1 MKVELGLGGGSS
13 LLILSIIM
21 LIIIIIISGGVG
33 KWILIFFIKN
43 FGRGGGVYVGG
54 VWVNLVVRI
63 Y

>member
-1 MKVELGLGGGSS
+1 MKVELRLGGGSS

-43 FGRGGGVYVGG
+43 FGRGGGVKG
-54 VWVNLVVRI
+54 
-63 Y
+63 